1 MSKLLE
7 GKVALITGAGRGI
20 GREHA
25 LMMAEHGASVVVN
38 DLGGDE
44 HGGGGD
50 LTPAQEVVAAVE
62 EMGGKAVVNGG
73 NVAKFDEAK
82 AMIDQAVDAFGDIHI
97 VVNNAGIL
105 RDRMMFSMSEDDW
118 DAIMAVHL
126 KGTFGP
132 SHHAAAHWRAKAKAG
147 EEVYGRII
155 NTASPSG
162 IYGNVGQTNYG
173 AAKAGIAA
181 FSIIAAQE
189 LVRYGVT
196 VNCLAPT
203 AVSRLTLPLMGGE
216 DNLTDEMKE
225 AMSPRW
231 ISVVTTWLASP
242 EAANVTG
249 RVFDVRGPQLGI
261 AEGWHLGPTATQ
273 PDDPSDLGP
282 VMAELMGK
290 ARLNA
295 DMSGQDHEGPGF
307 PGPGI

>member
-20 GREHA
+20 GRDHA
-25 LMMAEHGASVVVN
+25 IMMAEHGANIVVN

-44 HGGGGD
+44 SGD
-50 LTPAQEVVAAVE
+50 GADATPAQEVVAEIEA
-62 EMGGKAVVNGG
+62 MGGKAVVNGG

-82 AMIDQAVDAFGDIHI
+82 AMIDQAVDAFGDINI

-105 RDRMMFSMSEDDW
+105 RDRMIFSLSEEDW
-118 DAIMAVHL
+118 DSVIAVHL

-132 SHHAAAHWRAKAKAG
+132 SHHAAVHWRAQAKAG
-147 EEVYGRII
+147 EDVYGRII

-162 IYGNVGQTNYG
+162 LYGNVGQTNYG
-173 AAKAGIAA
+173 AAKAGIAS
-181 FSIIAAQE
+181 FSMIAAQE
-189 LVRYGVT
+189 LVKYGVT

-203 AVSRLTLPLMGGE
+203 AWSRLTAPLLGGG
-216 DNLTDEMKE
+216 DAPDSIKE
-225 AMSPRW
+225 AISPRW
-231 ISVVTTWLASP
+231 IAVIATWLASP

-249 RVFDVRGPQLGI
+249 RVFDIRGEKLGI
-261 AEGWHLGPTATQ
+261 AEGWHLGPVADQ

-282 VMAELMGK
+282 VVAELMSK

-295 DMSGQDHEGPGF
+295 GMDGADREGPGF
-307 PGPGI
+307 PSQSI

>member
-25 LMMAEHGASVVVN
+25 ILMAEQGAKVVVN

-44 HGGGGD
+44 SGAGAD
-50 LTPAQEVVAAVE
+50 ATPAQEVVAEIAGL
-62 EMGGKAVVNGG
+62 GGEAVVNGG

-82 AMIDQAVDAFGDIHI
+82 AMIDQAVDTFGDINI

-105 RDRMMFSMSEDDW
+105 RDRMLFSLSEDDW
-118 DAIMAVHL
+118 DSVIAVHL

-132 SHHAAAHWRAKAKAG
+132 AHHAAVHWRAQAKAG
-147 EEVYGRII
+147 ADVYGRIV

-181 FSIIAAQE
+181 FTIIAAQE
-189 LVRYGVT
+189 LAKYGVT

-203 AVSRLTLPLMGGE
+203 AWSRLTAPLMGGG
-216 DNLTDEMKE
+216 DAPDEIKE
-225 AMSPRW
+225 KISPRW
-231 ISVVTTWLASP
+231 IAVTATWLASA

-249 RVFDVRGPQLGI
+249 RVFDIRGETLGI

-273 PDDPSDLGP
+273 PFDPAELGP
-282 VMAELMGK
+282 VMSELMGK

-295 DMSGQDHEGPGF
+295 SMDGTDHEGPGF
-307 PGPGI
+307 PSQTI

>member
-25 LMMAEHGASVVVN
+25 LMMAEHGASIVVN

-44 HGGGGD
+44 HGEGGD
-50 LTPAQEVVAAVE
+50 ATPAQEVVAEIEA
-62 EMGGKAVVNGG
+62 MGGKAVVNGG

-82 AMIDQAVDAFGDIHI
+82 AMIDQAVDTYGDINI

-105 RDRMMFSMSEDDW
+105 RDRMLFSMSEDDW

-132 SHHAAAHWRAKAKAG
+132 AHHAAAHWRAQAKAG

-189 LVRYGVT
+189 LVKYGVT

-203 AVSRLTLPLMGGE
+203 AVSRLTIPLMGGE
-216 DNLTDEMKE
+216 ENLSDELME

-231 ISVVTTWLASP
+231 ISVITTWLASP
-242 EAANVTG
+242 EAANVTA
-249 RVFDVRGPQLGI
+249 RVFDVRGPKLGI
-261 AEGWHLGPTATQ
+261 AEGWHLGPVETQ
-273 PDDPSDLGP
+273 TDDPQDMGP
-282 VMAELMGK
+282 VMDKLMSA

-295 DMSGQDHEGPGF
+295 NMNGTDHEGPGY
-307 PGPGI
+307 PSQSV

>member
-25 LMMAEHGASVVVN
+25 LMMAEHGASIVVN

-44 HGGGGD
+44 HGEGGD
-50 LTPAQEVVAAVE
+50 ASPAQEVVAEIEA
-62 EMGGKAVVNGG
+62 MGGKAVVNGG
-73 NVAKFDEAK
+73 NVAKFDQAK
-82 AMIDQAVDAFGDIHI
+82 AMIDQAIDSFGDIHI

-105 RDRMMFSMSEDDW
+105 RDRMIFSMTEDDW

-132 SHHAAAHWRAKAKAG
+132 AHHAAAHWRAKAKAG

-162 IYGNVGQTNYG
+162 IYGNVGQCNYG

-181 FSIIAAQE
+181 FSMIAAQE
-189 LVRYGVT
+189 LVKYGVT
-196 VNCLAPT
+196 VNCLAPS
-203 AVSRLTLPLMGGE
+203 AVSRLTIPLMGGE
-216 DNLTDEMKE
+216 DNLSDEIME

-231 ISVVTTWLASP
+231 IAVVTTWLASP
-242 EAANVTG
+242 EGANVTG
-249 RVFDVRGPQLGI
+249 RVFDVRGPKLGI
-261 AEGWHLGPTATQ
+261 AEGWHLGPVADQT
-273 PDDPSDLGP
+273 DDAADLGP
-282 VMAELMGK
+282 VMAELMSK

-295 DMSGQDHEGPGF
+295 DMSGSDHEGPGF
-307 PGPGI
+307 PGQSI

>member
-1 MSKLLE
+1 MGKLLE

-20 GREHA
+20 GRDHA
-25 LMMAEHGASVVVN
+25 IMMAEHGAKVVVN

-44 HGGGGD
+44 FGGGGD
-50 LTPAQEVVAAVE
+50 LTPAQEVVSEIEA
-62 EMGGKAVVNGG
+62 MGGEAVVNGG

-82 AMIDQAVDAFGDIHI
+82 AMIDQAIDTYGDINI

-105 RDRMMFSMSEDDW
+105 RDRMLFSMSEDDW
-118 DAIMAVHL
+118 DAVIGVHL

-132 SHHAAAHWRAKAKAG
+132 SHHAAVHWRAKVKAG
-147 EEVYGRII
+147 GEAYGRII

-162 IYGNVGQTNYG
+162 IYGNVGQSNYG

-189 LVRYGVT
+189 LVKYGVT

-203 AVSRLTLPLMGGE
+203 ALSRLTLPLMGGAE
-216 DNLTDEMKE
+216 NLTESAME

-231 ISVVTTWLASP
+231 IAVITTWLASP
-242 EAANVTG
+242 EAAKVTG
-249 RVFDVRGPQLGI
+249 RVFDIRGRHLGI
-261 AEGWHLGPTATQ
+261 AEGWHLGPTAVQ
-273 PDDPSDLGP
+273 PDDPTELGP

-295 DMSGQDHEGPGF
+295 SMDGTDHEGPGF
-307 PGPGI
+307 PSQSI